1 MSKLSRIFENTMAA
15 VAFAEAGEAAT
26 ARQILNED
34 AILGLAA
41 VQLKDKI
48 HLTVDDLIS
57 MAITFAEAG
66 EHEKAASI
74 LKEAEENLSSIKG
87 AHQKTLQRTVFSPKA
102 N

>member
-1 MSKLSRIFENTMAA
+1 MKRLSRIFENTMAA

-26 ARQILNED
+26 ARQILSED
-34 AILGLAA
+34 AILGRA
-41 VQLKDKI
+41 VAQLKEKV

-66 EHEKAASI
+66 EHEKAAEI
-74 LKEAEENLSSIKG
+74 LKEAEENLSTIKG
-87 AHQKTLQRTVFSPKA
+87 VHQKAFQRTVLSSKA